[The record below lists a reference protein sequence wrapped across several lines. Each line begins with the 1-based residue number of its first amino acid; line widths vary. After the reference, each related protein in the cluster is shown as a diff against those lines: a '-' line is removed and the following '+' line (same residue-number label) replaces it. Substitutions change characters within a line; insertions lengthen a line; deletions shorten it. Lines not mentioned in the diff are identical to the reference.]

1 MTLSEVQT
9 VVAYAPLQNICA
21 EHLVRLRDYDL
32 IFEADPAS
40 GRHFLH
46 DPLIDVTVSKMARR
60 SITRPCFYIDDS
72 RRFSLSTSVYR
83 NTPNMALLLRNYQDF
98 LSFLAH
104 VALHKSGFDIVVSE
118 FCGGDHF
125 LAHILFFDPVD
136 SKPQITLR
144 NQGYSCR
151 SAAIDGLHRGSVLD
165 DHVLIG
171 VFWLFRAF
179 NVLKHCSCGIILP
192 ATSVRTETCECP
204 NRENRNFKQFRLSQ
218 RQALDSYTAF
228 TCCCGEANTTA
239 TLWQPESIIIHIPDR
254 NFRLGEMQDSNDCAV
269 YVIYGIRLL
278 HSSQQL
284 PTSERL
290 TFLDLNLRKAAVRF
304 SRSTLISNAMAGVPR
319 DSCWSCQVRLAQMF
333 KCTQGCMFFLCE
345 LCSWEQTSIVSGAP
359 TKRRLTT
366 QTFLRTIRPHTHV
379 VSSTTSARCKLCTAA
394 IDSSCAGQGLCKYCR
409 LTTVE
414 KQCTCCFCW
423 SPMAPSPTA
432 LPGAPAAASESPTSP
447 SPAAAP
453 APVDF
458 VCKLLINGI
467 IKSLPTHRFQGDLMK
482 RQLQAI
488 FPATRAHSVEEV
500 AETALE
506 LWDISL
512 ADKADQP
519 VSLKDFA
526 RNFGVLVNPVR
537 ILLPVDR
544 DLLTQCFVHTC
555 PV

>member
-104 VALHKSGFDIVVSE
+104 NALHKSGFDIVVSE

-269 YVIYGIRLL
+269 CDLWD
-278 HSSQQL
+278 SSVAQL
-284 PTSERL
+284 ATASHIGE
-290 TFLDLNLRKAAVRF
+290 TNI
-304 SRSTLISNAMAGVPR
+304 SRSQPEESGGSLLPIHAHLKR
-319 DSCWSCQVRLAQMF
+319 DGWGTARLV
-333 KCTQGCMFFLCE
+333 LE
-345 LCSWEQTSIVSGAP
+345 L
-359 TKRRLTT
+359 
-366 QTFLRTIRPHTHV
+366 
-379 VSSTTSARCKLCTAA
+379 
-394 IDSSCAGQGLCKYCR
+394 
-409 LTTVE
+409 
-414 KQCTCCFCW
+414 
-423 SPMAPSPTA
+423 PS
-432 LPGAPAAASESPTSP
+432 SP
-447 SPAAAP
+447 SED
-453 APVDF
+453 VQVCSRLHVFF
-458 VCKLLINGI
+458 V
-467 IKSLPTHRFQGDLMK
+467 
-482 RQLQAI
+482 
-488 FPATRAHSVEEV
+488 
-500 AETALE
+500 
-506 LWDISL
+506 
-512 ADKADQP
+512 
-519 VSLKDFA
+519 
-526 RNFGVLVNPVR
+526 
-537 ILLPVDR
+537 
-544 DLLTQCFVHTC
+544 
-555 PV
+555 